1 MNHRWTSQRLA
12 QRSCKEGFPPG
23 KLSAKRTLRVS
34 KAPPQ
39 EARGVPPV
47 VATGV
52 QMDTDKLVLYSD
64 EKRCIRQGVAIAILY

>member
-23 KLSAKRTLRVS
+23 KLSAKRTLR
-34 KAPPQ
+34 
-39 EARGVPPV
+39 ERRVPPV

-52 QMDTDKLVLYSD
+52 QMHTDKLVLHSD
-64 EKRCIRQGVAIAILY
+64 EKRCMSAILKNLKVMEITIGLA